1 MTAASL
7 SPSKRWNWIRSHAFT
22 VAGTAALILISVFF
36 CLRRQ
41 SEWESVYLRAA
52 SQLWRGEDIYGPGE
66 SYLYP
71 PFMACMA
78 LPFTALSEASGRFAW
93 LLVNLIALVA
103 MLCWGWRVAGGTWLD
118 GAGAN
123 GRERWAALLG
133 GVCGIFYVHNCLAH
147 QQTDILIGAALAGG
161 CLLLVRGRP
170 LLAATLFGLAAACK
184 CTGLL
189 WVPYFIWRR
198 RPAGAAWVLVV
209 ALGVNCL
216 PDFISTA
223 PTGRPWLV
231 EYASRL
237 LKPLTAPN
245 HYVGSWGSEPV
256 YNQSI
261 SGMGQRW
268 CTTRWEWTT
277 TDCEVHSRLPVI
289 RPQLLR
295 GWVYGCQLLLL
306 SGVLWVCGRPFRTLA
321 AEPDGRRQAS
331 EAGIV
336 LLLMLLLSPM
346 SSKAHFGTMIVPGFC
361 LARVALNSR
370 SRVLGVVLVGSIL
383 LGLAS
388 NKDPLGEK
396 LYTLSLWYGVVTWQT
411 LLLLIGCLIGLR
423 RGPGTVS
430 VPLPN
435 PSVNRVPGDRA
446 A

>member
-1 MTAASL
+1 
-7 SPSKRWNWIRSHAFT
+7 
-22 VAGTAALILISVFF
+22 
-36 CLRRQ
+36 
-41 SEWESVYLRAA
+41 
-52 SQLWRGEDIYGPGE
+52 
-66 SYLYP
+66 
-71 PFMACMA
+71 MA
-78 LPFTALSEASGRFAW
+78 LPFIALSKTSGRFVW

-103 MLCWGWRVAGGTWLD
+103 MLCWGWRVAGGSRLD
-118 GAGAN
+118 GVGTN
-123 GRERWAALLG
+123 GLG

-161 CLLLVRGRP
+161 CLLLVRGRA

-189 WVPYFIWRR
+189 WVPYFIWRG
-198 RPAGAAWVLVV
+198 RPAAAAWVLVV
-209 ALGVNCL
+209 VLGVNCF

-231 EYASRL
+231 EYASRF

-268 CTTRWEWTT
+268 CTTRWEWTA
-277 TDCEVHSRLPVI
+277 TDCEVHSRDPLI
-289 RPQLLR
+289 RPQFLR

-306 SGVLWVCGRPFRTLA
+306 SGVLWVCGRPFRKPA
-321 AEPDGRRQAS
+321 AEPDGQRQAW

-336 LLLMLLLSPM
+336 LLLMLLFSPM
-346 SSKAHFGTMIVPGFC
+346 SSKAHFGTLIVPAFC
-361 LARVALNSR
+361 LARAALNSR
-370 SRVLGVVLVGSIL
+370 SRVLGVVLLGSIL

-411 LLLLIGCLIGLR
+411 LLLLIGCLIALR

-435 PSVNRVPGDRA
+435 PTVNRMPGDRA